1 METLSNICL
10 SKALDSVDR
19 LPSDVMT
26 LMRSIMRFFSLR
38 QTSRAVLLSMSA
50 SLALTL
56 SAQAAT
62 VEPAAAKAAT
72 TADQSSVNRL
82 TPANSTD
89 GIIALVNENAILKSE
104 LVDAITQTQARAQAA
119 GEPIANSPQLQSEVL
134 NSLILRELQL
144 SMVKRVGLN
153 PDEAAINQR
162 LAQIAQS
169 QGLDSLAALQQ
180 RLDAAQPGSYATLRG
195 QLIEDAAIQSLQQ
208 RQISSRVRISE
219 QDIDAFLASP
229 EAKRLNQS
237 EYQTIHVRV
246 PYIDDYSRLSEAQRA
261 EALKVAEALRT
272 RLLVPN
278 VDVAEAVAASQGNY
292 PIPLQGGDMGFH
304 KSAALPTELSSEITK
319 LDVGAVSE
327 PLVTPEGIDII
338 KLADKKDSDKML
350 IPQWHTRHILVKVD
364 ELQTDALAE
373 QKINDLYA
381 QLRNGADFNSLASTY
396 SDDPGSAGR
405 GGDLDWVSEQDMIA
419 PFEATMK
426 NTAVGDYSAPF
437 KTQFGWHILKIE
449 GKRQQDVSTEYR
461 RNMARQALYQRLAP
475 QAKEDWLQELRAGAY
490 IQVLG

>member
-1 METLSNICL
+1 
-10 SKALDSVDR
+10 
-19 LPSDVMT
+19 
-26 LMRSIMRFFSLR
+26 MRFFSLR

-62 VEPAAAKAAT
+62 INAAVQAT
-72 TADQSSVNRL
+72 PPADQSSINRL

-104 LVDAITQTQARAQAA
+104 LINAIQQTQARAQAA
-119 GEPIANSPQLQSEVL
+119 GEPMANSAQLQSEVL
-134 NSLILRELQL
+134 NALILRELQL

-162 LAQIAQS
+162 LAQIAQT
-169 QGLDSLAALQQ
+169 QGLNSISALQQ
-180 RLDAAQPGSYATLRG
+180 RLDAAQPGSYAALRT
-195 QLIEDAAIQSLQQ
+195 QLIEDAAIQALQQ
-208 RQISSRVRISE
+208 RQISNRVRISE

-246 PYIDDYSRLSEAQRA
+246 PYMDDYSRLSDAQRE
-261 EALKVAEALRT
+261 EALKVAQALRD
-272 RLLVPN
+272 RLLAPN
-278 VDVAEAVAASQGNY
+278 INVAEAVAASQGSY

-304 KSAALPTELSSEITK
+304 KAAALPTELSSEITK
-319 LDVGAVSE
+319 LDVGAVSA

-338 KLADKKDSDKML
+338 KLADKKSSDTML

-373 QKINDLYA
+373 QKINDLYE
-381 QLRNGADFNSLASTY
+381 QLRNGADFAGLASTY

-405 GGDLDWVSEQDMIA
+405 GGDLDWVSEEDMIG
-419 PFEATMK
+419 PFEAMMK
-426 NTAVGDYSAPF
+426 NTAVGDYSVPF
-437 KTQFGWHILKIE
+437 KTQFGWHILKVE
-449 GKRQQDVSTEYR
+449 GKRQQDVSDQYR
-461 RNMARQALYQRLAP
+461 RNMARQTLYQRLAP

>member
-1 METLSNICL
+1 
-10 SKALDSVDR
+10 
-19 LPSDVMT
+19 
-26 LMRSIMRFFSLR
+26 MRFFSLR

-62 VEPAAAKAAT
+62 VKPAKAQAPQANAV
-72 TADQSSVNRL
+72 TAQNNVNRL

-89 GIIALVNENAILKSE
+89 GIIALVNENAILKSD
-104 LVDAITQTQARAQAA
+104 LIDAITQAQARAQAA
-119 GEPIANSPQLQSEVL
+119 GEPIANSAQLQSEVL
-134 NSLILRELQL
+134 NALILRELQL

-162 LAQIAQS
+162 LSQIAQAE
-169 QGLDSLAALQQ
+169 GLTSISALQQ
-180 RLDAAQPGSYATLRG
+180 RLDAAKPGSYAALRA
-195 QLIEDAAIQSLQQ
+195 QLIEDAAIQALQQ
-208 RQISSRVRISE
+208 RQIGNRVRISE

-246 PYIDDYSRLSEAQRA
+246 PYMDDYSRLSEAQRN

-272 RLLVPN
+272 RLLAPN

-304 KSAALPTELSSEITK
+304 KAASLPTELSSEITK
-319 LDVGAVSE
+319 LEVGAVSA
-327 PLVTPEGIDII
+327 PLITPEGIDII
-338 KLADKKDSDKML
+338 KLADKKASDTML
-350 IPQWHTRHILVKVD
+350 IPQWRTRHILVKVD

-373 QKINDLYA
+373 QKINDLYE
-381 QLRNGADFNSLASTY
+381 QLRSGADFAGLASTY

-405 GGDLDWVSEQDMIA
+405 GGDLDWVSEEDMIG
-419 PFEATMK
+419 PFEAMMK

-449 GKRQQDVSTEYR
+449 GKRQQDISDQYR

>member
-1 METLSNICL
+1 
-10 SKALDSVDR
+10 
-19 LPSDVMT
+19 
-26 LMRSIMRFFSLR
+26 MRFFSLR

-62 VEPAAAKAAT
+62 INAAVQAT
-72 TADQSSVNRL
+72 PPADQSSINRL

-104 LVDAITQTQARAQAA
+104 LINAIQQTQARAQAA
-119 GEPIANSPQLQSEVL
+119 GEPMANSAQLQSEVL
-134 NSLILRELQL
+134 NALILRELQL

-162 LAQIAQS
+162 LAQIAQT
-169 QGLDSLAALQQ
+169 QGLNSVSALQQ
-180 RLDAAQPGSYATLRG
+180 RLDAAQPGSYAALRT
-195 QLIEDAAIQSLQQ
+195 QLIEDAAIQALQQ
-208 RQISSRVRISE
+208 RQISNRVRISE

-246 PYIDDYSRLSEAQRA
+246 PYMDDYSRLSDAQRE
-261 EALKVAEALRT
+261 EALKVAQALRD
-272 RLLVPN
+272 RLLAPN
-278 VDVAEAVAASQGNY
+278 INVAEAVAASQGSY

-304 KSAALPTELSSEITK
+304 KAAALPTELSSEITK
-319 LDVGAVSE
+319 LDVGAVSA

-338 KLADKKDSDKML
+338 KLADKKSSDTML

-373 QKINDLYA
+373 QKINDLYE
-381 QLRNGADFNSLASTY
+381 QLRNGADFAGLASTY

-405 GGDLDWVSEQDMIA
+405 GGDLDWVSEEDMIG
-419 PFEATMK
+419 PFEAMMK
-426 NTAVGDYSAPF
+426 NTAVGDYSVPF
-437 KTQFGWHILKIE
+437 KTQFGWHILKVE
-449 GKRQQDVSTEYR
+449 GKRQQDVSDQYR
-461 RNMARQALYQRLAP
+461 RNMARQTLYQRLAP

>member
-1 METLSNICL
+1 
-10 SKALDSVDR
+10 
-19 LPSDVMT
+19 
-26 LMRSIMRFFSLR
+26 MRFFSLR

-62 VEPAAAKAAT
+62 VKPAKSQAT
-72 TADQSSVNRL
+72 QANAVTAQNNVNRL

-89 GIIALVNENAILKSE
+89 GIIALVNENAILKSD
-104 LVDAITQTQARAQAA
+104 LIDAITQAQARAQAA
-119 GEPIANSPQLQSEVL
+119 GEPIANSAQLQSEVL
-134 NSLILRELQL
+134 NALILRELQL

-162 LAQIAQS
+162 LGQIAQAE
-169 QGLDSLAALQQ
+169 GLTSISALQQ
-180 RLDAAQPGSYATLRG
+180 RLDAAKPGSYAALRA
-195 QLIEDAAIQSLQQ
+195 QLIEDAAIQALQQ
-208 RQISSRVRISE
+208 RQIGNRVRISE

-246 PYIDDYSRLSEAQRA
+246 PYMDDYSRLSEAQRN

-272 RLLVPN
+272 RLLAPN

-304 KSAALPTELSSEITK
+304 KAASLPTELSSEITK
-319 LDVGAVSE
+319 LEVGAVSA
-327 PLVTPEGIDII
+327 PLITPEGIDII
-338 KLADKKDSDKML
+338 KLADKKASDTML
-350 IPQWHTRHILVKVD
+350 IPQWRTRHILVKVD

-373 QKINDLYA
+373 QKINDLYE
-381 QLRNGADFNSLASTY
+381 QLRSGADFAGLASTY

-405 GGDLDWVSEQDMIA
+405 GGDLDWVSEEDMIG
-419 PFEATMK
+419 PFEAMMK

-437 KTQFGWHILKIE
+437 KTQFGWHILKID
-449 GKRQQDVSTEYR
+449 GKRQQDISDQYR

>member
-1 METLSNICL
+1 
-10 SKALDSVDR
+10 
-19 LPSDVMT
+19 
-26 LMRSIMRFFSLR
+26 MRFFSLR

-62 VEPAAAKAAT
+62 VKPAKAQAPQANAV
-72 TADQSSVNRL
+72 TAQDNVNRL

-89 GIIALVNENAILKSE
+89 GIIALVNENAILKSD
-104 LVDAITQTQARAQAA
+104 LIDAITQAQARAQAA
-119 GEPIANSPQLQSEVL
+119 GEPIANSAQLQSEVL
-134 NSLILRELQL
+134 NALILRELQL

-162 LAQIAQS
+162 LGQIAQAE
-169 QGLDSLAALQQ
+169 GLTSISALQQ
-180 RLDAAQPGSYATLRG
+180 RLDAAKPGSYAALRA
-195 QLIEDAAIQSLQQ
+195 QLIEDAAIQALQQ
-208 RQISSRVRISE
+208 RQIGNRVRISE

-246 PYIDDYSRLSEAQRA
+246 PYMDDYSRLSEAQRN

-272 RLLVPN
+272 RLLAPN

-304 KSAALPTELSSEITK
+304 KAASLPTELSSEITK
-319 LDVGAVSE
+319 LEVGAVSA
-327 PLVTPEGIDII
+327 PLITPEGIDII
-338 KLADKKDSDKML
+338 KLADKKASDTML
-350 IPQWHTRHILVKVD
+350 IPQWRTRHILVKVD

-373 QKINDLYA
+373 QKINDLYE
-381 QLRNGADFNSLASTY
+381 QLRSGADFAGLASTY

-405 GGDLDWVSEQDMIA
+405 GGDLDWVSEEDMIG
-419 PFEATMK
+419 PFEAMMK

-449 GKRQQDVSTEYR
+449 GKRQQDISDQYR

>member
-1 METLSNICL
+1 
-10 SKALDSVDR
+10 
-19 LPSDVMT
+19 
-26 LMRSIMRFFSLR
+26 MRVFSLR
-38 QTSRAVLLSMSA
+38 QTNRAVLLSMSA

-62 VEPAAAKAAT
+62 VKPAVTQQAAT
-72 TADQSSVNRL
+72 ANQSSDTRL

-89 GIIALVNENAILKSE
+89 GIIALVNENAILKSD
-104 LVDAITQTQARAQAA
+104 LVDAIVQTQARAQAS
-119 GEPIANSPQLQSEVL
+119 GEPIANSAQLQSEVL
-134 NSLILRELQL
+134 NALILRELQL

-169 QGLDSLAALQQ
+169 EGLTNLSALQQ
-180 RLDAAQPGSYATLRG
+180 RLDAAQPGSYAALRA
-195 QLIEDAAIQSLQQ
+195 QLIEEASIQALQQ

-237 EYQTIHVRV
+237 EYQTVHVRV
-246 PYIDDYSRLSEAQRA
+246 PYMDDYSRLSEAQRA
-261 EALKVAEALRT
+261 EALKVAEALRN
-272 RLLVPN
+272 RLLAPN
-278 VDVAEAVAASQGNY
+278 VDVAEAVAASQGSY

-304 KSAALPTELSSEITK
+304 KAAALPTELSSEITK
-319 LDVGAVSE
+319 LEVGAVSA

-350 IPQWHTRHILVKVD
+350 VPQWHTRHILVKVD

-373 QKINDLYA
+373 QKINDLYG
-381 QLRNGADFNSLASTY
+381 QLRSGADFAGLASTY

-405 GGDLDWVSEQDMIA
+405 GGDLDWVSEEDMVG
-419 PFEATMK
+419 PFEVMMK
-426 NTAVGDYSAPF
+426 NTTVGDYSAPF
-437 KTQFGWHILKIE
+437 KTQFGWHILKVE
-449 GKRQQDVSTEYR
+449 GKREQDVSNQYR

-490 IQVLG
+490 IQILG

>member
-1 METLSNICL
+1 MKL
-10 SKALDSVDR
+10 
-19 LPSDVMT
+19 
-26 LMRSIMRFFSLR
+26 FSLR
-38 QTSRAVLLSMSA
+38 QISRAVLLSTSA

-62 VEPAAAKAAT
+62 VKPVAPQATAAE
-72 TADQSSVNRL
+72 QSRVDRL
-82 TPANSTD
+82 TPATSTD

-104 LVDAITQTQARAQAA
+104 LIDAITQTQARAKAA
-119 GEPIANSPQLQSEVL
+119 GEPIANSAQLQSEVL
-134 NSLILRELQL
+134 NALILRELQL

-162 LAQIAQS
+162 LAQIAQAE
-169 QGLDSLAALQQ
+169 GLPSLSALQQ
-180 RLDAAQPGSYATLRG
+180 RLDGERVGSYATLRA
-195 QLIEDAAIQSLQQ
+195 QLIEDAAIQALQK

-246 PYIDDYSRLSEAQRA
+246 PYIDDYSRLSDAQRN
-261 EALKVAEALRT
+261 EALEVAETLRT
-272 RLLVPN
+272 RLLAPN
-278 VDVAEAVAASQGNY
+278 VNVAEAVAASQGRY
-292 PIPLQGGDMGFH
+292 AMPIQGGDMGFH
-304 KSAALPTELSSEITK
+304 KAAALPTELSSEITK
-319 LDVGAVSE
+319 LDVGAVSA

-338 KLADKKDSDKML
+338 KLADKKASDTML
-350 IPQWHTRHILVKVD
+350 IPQWRTRHILVKVD

-373 QKINDLYA
+373 QKITDLYE
-381 QLRNGADFNSLASTY
+381 QLQNGADFASLASTY

-405 GGDLDWVSEQDMIA
+405 GGDLDWVSEADMIG
-419 PFEATMK
+419 PFEAMMK
-426 NTAVGDYSAPF
+426 NTTVGDYSTPF
-437 KTQFGWHILKIE
+437 KTQFGWHILKVDDT
-449 GKRQQDVSTEYR
+449 RQQDVSEQYR

-475 QAKEDWLQELRAGAY
+475 QAQEDWLQELRAGAY